1 MPMRTLNLNIP
12 RTVDIEDREVLMILA
27 SGLYERGKLSMGQAA
42 ELAGI
47 SKRTFIEILGHYGVS
62 LFNQSQN
69 DIDQDIKNAK
79 NYCI

>member
-1 MPMRTLNLNIP
+1 MRTLNLNIP